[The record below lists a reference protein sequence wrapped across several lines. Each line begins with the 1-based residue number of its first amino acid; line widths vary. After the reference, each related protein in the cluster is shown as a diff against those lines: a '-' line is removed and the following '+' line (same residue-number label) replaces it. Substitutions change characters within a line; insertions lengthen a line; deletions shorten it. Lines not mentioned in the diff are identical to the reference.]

1 MKEDQI
7 QQDNSSLEDA
17 LIDLGV
23 AALAYE
29 NPGMAATDHDDS
41 FLRRKALELLAT
53 NSALIRK
60 ALCKDKQVRSGVK
73 AGTTIAIAV
82 AIMATGDFG
91 KHFPAQ
97 ATANALVIFGL
108 EKFCTGSLPE

>member
-1 MKEDQI
+1 MKEDQ
-7 QQDNSSLEDA
+7 NSSLEDA
-17 LIDLGV
+17 LIDLGA
-23 AALAYE
+23 AALTFE

-41 FLRRKALELLAT
+41 FLRRKALELLAA
-53 NSALIRK
+53 NSALLRK

-73 AGTTIAIAV
+73 AGTTIAIAL

-97 ATANALVIFGL
+97 ATANALIIFGL
-108 EKFCTGSLPE
+108 EKFCKGALPD